1 MGPPPHETIVSA
13 QPRFSLPESYG
24 SIAVPAQAGW
34 LRKLVSFLGPGWLV
48 AVGYMDPGN
57 WATDIAAGS
66 AFGYQLLVVVLLSNI
81 MAILLQIL
89 AVRLGVATGRD
100 LAQAC
105 RERTSRP
112 MGLFLWAMAELAIIA
127 TDLAEVIGTAI
138 ALQLLFGMPLFW
150 GVCLTVLDV
159 FVILLLQRNGFRNI
173 EAMIAGLI
181 LLTAACFAFQ
191 LVLAQPVLGDL
202 LAGFAPT
209 TDIIANSDML
219 YLSMGIIGAT
229 VMPHNLYLHSSI
241 VQTRRFG
248 RSAGDKREAIRF
260 ASIDSTVSLL
270 LAFFLNAGILVLAAS
285 TFHANGIDQVASI
298 EEAHGLLAPLLG
310 VPLAAIAFGIAL
322 LATGQS
328 SAITATLAGQI
339 VMEGFLRIR
348 LPAWARRVL
357 TRAVAIMPALFIIG
371 YYGAD
376 QATGLLVFSQVVLSL
391 QLPFAV
397 IPLVRFT
404 SSRQYMG
411 AAASPLWLTVAC
423 TAVAAVLVGLNLK
436 LLADILLQ

>member
-1 MGPPPHETIVSA
+1 MWGNSEGSSTTVGGPH
-13 QPRFSLPESYG
+13 SLPESYR
-24 SIAVPAQAGW
+24 SVAVPRGSPW
-34 LRKLVSFLGPGWLV
+34 RKFISFLGPGWLV

-66 AFGYQLLVVVLLSNI
+66 AFGYQLLVVVLLSNV

-100 LAQAC
+100 LAQTC
-105 RERTSRP
+105 RERYSRP
-112 MGLFLWAMAELAIIA
+112 VGLFLWAMAELAIIA

-138 ALQLLFGMPLFW
+138 ALQLLFGIPLFW

-159 FVILLLQRNGFRNI
+159 FVILLLQRNGFRHV
-173 EAMIAGLI
+173 EALIAGLI
-181 LLTAACFAFQ
+181 VLTAACFAFQ
-191 LVLAQPVLGDL
+191 LVLAQPALADL
-202 LAGFAPT
+202 LAGFAP
-209 TDIIANSDML
+209 DPAIISNPDML

-248 RSAGDKREAIRF
+248 YSVQDKRQAMKF
-260 ASIDSTVSLL
+260 ASIDSTLALL
-270 LAFFLNAGILVLAAS
+270 IAFFLNAGILVLAAS
-285 TFHANGIDQVASI
+285 TFHANGLTEIASI
-298 EEAHGLLAPLLG
+298 EEAHHLLAPLLG
-310 VPLAAIAFGIAL
+310 VPLAAIAFGVAL

-339 VMEGFLRIR
+339 IMEGFLRLR
-348 LPAWARRVL
+348 LPAWARRLL
-357 TRAVAIMPALFIIG
+357 TRGVALVPALVIIG
-371 YYGAD
+371 IYGGDA
-376 QATGLLVFSQVVLSL
+376 ATGLLVFSQVALSL

-404 SSRQYMG
+404 SKTVVMG
-411 AAASPLWLTVAC
+411 EARSPWWLSAAC
-423 TAVAAVLVGLNLK
+423 IAVAAILVALNLK
-436 LLADILLQ
+436 LVTDVIF

>member
-1 MGPPPHETIVSA
+1 MGMKA
-13 QPRFSLPESYG
+13 QGSSVTADGPASLPESYR
-24 SIAVPAQAGW
+24 SVAVPLRGPW

-66 AFGYQLLVVVLLSNI
+66 AFGYQLLVVVLVSNV
-81 MAILLQIL
+81 MAILLQVL
-89 AVRLGVATGRD
+89 ALRLGIATGRD

-105 RERTSRP
+105 REHHSRP
-112 MGLFLWAMAELAIIA
+112 VGFFLWAMAEIAIIA

-138 ALQLLFGMPLFW
+138 ALNLLFGIPLFW

-159 FVILLLQRNGFRNI
+159 FVILMLQRHGFRHI
-173 EAMIAGLI
+173 EALIAGLI
-181 LLTAACFAFQ
+181 LLTALCFAFQ
-191 LVLAQPVLGDL
+191 LVLAQPEMAAL
-202 LAGFAPT
+202 LAGFIPGT
-209 TDIIANSDML
+209 QVISNPDML

-241 VQTRRFG
+241 VQTRRYG
-248 RSAGDKREAIRF
+248 RSVADRREAMKF

-270 LAFFLNAGILVLAAS
+270 IAFFLNAGILVLAAS
-285 TFHANGIDQVASI
+285 TFHANGLNEVASI
-298 EEAHGLLAPLLG
+298 EEAHALLAPLLG
-310 VPLAAIAFGIAL
+310 VPLAAVAFGIAL

-339 VMEGFLRIR
+339 VMEGFLRLR
-348 LPAWARRVL
+348 LPAWGRRLL
-357 TRAVAIMPALFIIG
+357 TRGVALVPALLIIG
-371 YYGAD
+371 FYGSDA
-376 QATGLLVFSQVVLSL
+376 ATGLLVFSQVALSL

-404 SSRQYMG
+404 ARRTLMG
-411 AAASPLWLTVAC
+411 EAVNPLWLSAAC
-423 TAVAAVLVGLNLK
+423 IVVAAVLVALNLK
-436 LLADILLQ
+436 LVADFVL